1 MTDMFSRF
9 EDSVTV
15 VSKGLSVKAREIGIS
30 LTPLYLKELSC
41 SGQVGRI
48 LTTSELRKRYLTP
61 IVLHNTNK

>member
-1 MTDMFSRF
+1 M
-9 EDSVTV
+9 
-15 VSKGLSVKAREIGIS
+15 KAREIGVS